1 MRSSRM
7 TQSLPEYQHHT
18 DTDANMPMR
27 PKPRETQGV
36 LGDIFAL
43 ANPLSP
49 TVVCRRHR
57 PVGAASMPPFWPAT
71 ESTLNET

>member
-49 TVVCRRHR
+49 TVVSRRQEAQTCGSGIH
-57 PVGAASMPPFWPAT
+57 ASFLACH
-71 ESTLNET
+71 